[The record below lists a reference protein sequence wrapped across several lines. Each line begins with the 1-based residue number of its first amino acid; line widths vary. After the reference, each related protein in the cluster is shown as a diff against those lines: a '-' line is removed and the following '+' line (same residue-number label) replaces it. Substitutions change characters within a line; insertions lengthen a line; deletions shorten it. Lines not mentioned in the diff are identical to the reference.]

1 MWSCFSRTCITSTP
15 PNYAILRE
23 ARTNFSKPKN
33 RILVSKIFTF
43 GVNGV
48 RAKDFLPP
56 PDLRAF
62 LIDRIRM
69 SEDREREREKERN
82 NFVIFSRADRSEP
95 WRNESD
101 FAVATSGENQA
112 RVKWK
117 RN

>member
-1 MWSCFSRTCITSTP
+1 
-15 PNYAILRE
+15 
-23 ARTNFSKPKN
+23 
-33 RILVSKIFTF
+33 
-43 GVNGV
+43 
-48 RAKDFLPP
+48 
-56 PDLRAF
+56 
-62 LIDRIRM
+62 M

-82 NFVIFSRADRSEP
+82 NFVIFSRANRSEP